1 MSLYFVGDLNILAD
15 TKLTALDKLVYFA
28 LVSYMG
34 KDTGKCFPRYETIKK
49 RLGSSAGV
57 RSIQR
62 SCKNLARHKYIT
74 IKRLSSSNLY
84 LLTRQLELEKVIKK
98 RVISLYGSSDKS
110 NRRLLIK
117 PSFYNHSKFNRK
129 REFISAPQLEKQ
141 FIEHKKEAYK
151 DSGREGHWIEYISDK
166 GKKIRKHSF
175 KNIIEEIEENPRK
188 KKFEAAARKAEA
200 LCG

>member
-1 MSLYFVGDLNILAD
+1 MSLYYVGDLNILAD

-28 LVSYMG
+28 LVSYMN
-34 KDTGKCFPRYETIKK
+34 KDSGKCFPRYETIKK
-49 RLGSSAGV
+49 RLGSSAGI

-98 RVISLYGSSDKS
+98 RVISLSGSSDRY

-117 PSFYNHSKFNRK
+117 PYNLTNSRYNRK

-141 FIEHKKEAYK
+141 FIEHKKEIYK
-151 DSGREGHWIEYISDK
+151 ESGREGHWIEYMSDK

-188 KKFEAAARKAEA
+188 KKFEAAARKAVA

>member
-15 TKLTALDKLVYFA
+15 TKLTALDKLFYFA

-98 RVISLYGSSDKS
+98 RVISLTGSSDRY

-117 PSFYNHSKFNRK
+117 PSLYNQSRFNRK
-129 REFISAPQLEKQ
+129 REFISPPQADEHSIEYKKQ
-141 FIEHKKEAYK
+141 TFKE
-151 DSGREGHWIEYISDK
+151 SGREGHWIEFISDK

-188 KKFEAAARKAEA
+188 KKFEAAARKAVA

>member
-1 MSLYFVGDLNILAD
+1 MSLYYVGDLNILAD

-28 LVSYMG
+28 LVSYMN
-34 KDTGKCFPRYETIKK
+34 KDNGKCFPRYETIKK

-98 RVISLYGSSDKS
+98 RVISLTGSSDRY

-117 PSFYNHSKFNRK
+117 PSLYNQSRFNRK
-129 REFISAPQLEKQ
+129 REFISPPQADEH
-141 FIEHKKEAYK
+141 FIEYKKETYK
-151 DSGREGHWIEYISDK
+151 ESGREGHWIEFISDK

-175 KNIIEEIEENPRK
+175 KNIIEEMEENPRK
-188 KKFEAAARKAEA
+188 KKFEAAARKAVA

>member
-98 RVISLYGSSDKS
+98 RVISLTGSSDRY

-117 PSFYNHSKFNRK
+117 PSLYNQSRFNRK
-129 REFISAPQLEKQ
+129 REFISPPQADEHSIEYKKQ
-141 FIEHKKEAYK
+141 TYKE
-151 DSGREGHWIEYISDK
+151 SGREGHWIEFISDK

-175 KNIIEEIEENPRK
+175 KKIIEEIEENPRK
-188 KKFEAAARKAEA
+188 KKFEAAARKAVA

>member
-49 RLGSSAGV
+49 RLGSSAGI

-98 RVISLYGSSDKS
+98 RVISLTGSSDRY

-117 PSFYNHSKFNRK
+117 PSLFLVKFKDPISKL
-129 REFISAPQLEKQ
+129 ILVCASTS
-141 FIEHKKEAYK
+141 KE
-151 DSGREGHWIEYISDK
+151 I
-166 GKKIRKHSF
+166 
-175 KNIIEEIEENPRK
+175 
-188 KKFEAAARKAEA
+188 
-200 LCG
+200 

>member
-28 LVSYMG
+28 LVSYMN
-34 KDTGKCFPRYETIKK
+34 KDNGKCFPRYETIKK

-98 RVISLYGSSDKS
+98 RVISLTGSSDRY

-117 PSFYNHSKFNRK
+117 PSLYNQSRFNRK
-129 REFISAPQLEKQ
+129 REFISPPQADEHS
-141 FIEHKKEAYK
+141 IEYKKETYK
-151 DSGREGHWIEYISDK
+151 ESGREGHWIEFMSNK

-175 KNIIEEIEENPRK
+175 KNIIEEMEENPRK
-188 KKFEAAARKAEA
+188 KKFEAAARKAVA

>member
-28 LVSYMG
+28 LVSYMN
-34 KDTGKCFPRYETIKK
+34 KDSGKCFPRYETIKK

-98 RVISLYGSSDKS
+98 RVISLSGSSDRY

-117 PSFYNHSKFNRK
+117 PSLYNQSKFNRK

-141 FIEHKKEAYK
+141 SIEHKKETYK
-151 DSGREGHWIEYISDK
+151 ESGREGHWIEYMSDK

-175 KNIIEEIEENPRK
+175 KNIIEEMEENPRQ
-188 KKFEAAARKAEA
+188 KKFDAAARKAVA

>member
-98 RVISLYGSSDKS
+98 RVISLTGSSDRY

-117 PSFYNHSKFNRK
+117 PSLYNQSKFNRK
-129 REFISAPQLEKQ
+129 REFISPPQADEHSIEYKKQ
-141 FIEHKKEAYK
+141 TYKE
-151 DSGREGHWIEYISDK
+151 SGREGHWIEFISDK

-175 KNIIEEIEENPRK
+175 KNIIEEVQSSK
-188 KKFEAAARKAEA
+188 KKFNAAAEKLIDAA
-200 LCG
+200 ASS

>member
-1 MSLYFVGDLNILAD
+1 MSLYYVGDLNILAD

-28 LVSYMG
+28 LVSYMN
-34 KDTGKCFPRYETIKK
+34 KDSGKCFPRYETIKK

-98 RVISLYGSSDKS
+98 RVISLSGSSDRS

-117 PSFYNHSKFNRK
+117 PYNLTNSRFNRK

-141 FIEHKKEAYK
+141 FIEHKKEIYK
-151 DSGREGHWIEYISDK
+151 ESGREGPWIEYRSDK

-175 KNIIEEIEENPRK
+175 KNIIEEMEENPRQ
-188 KKFEAAARKAEA
+188 KKFDAAARKAVA